1 MKTERPTVRRVLG
14 MVIGIVIISLG
25 IAIFK
30 QSHLGNDSITA
41 LNIRLSELLGISL
54 GVQNIC
60 TNLVFLVVEFIWGR
74 KYIGLGTLV
83 NGLGCGFI
91 ITFFY
96 DIIAGWFG
104 PAEQLPIQL
113 LWVVIA
119 VPVTAF
125 GCSLYQTADLGVAPY
140 DSLAL
145 ALQDHLHKPYFG
157 CRVFTDALC
166 AAITFL
172 LGGLVVLIARIQYL
186 PATIAM
192 IFQYAFQPQAIIGG
206 GIGYAL
212 KTAISQGAKRGLFS
226 NEAGMGS
233 TPHAH
238 AQANVA
244 HAHDQGVVA
253 MIGVFI
259 DTFIILTMTA
269 LVILSTGSLESGL
282 TGSALAQTAFNST
295 FGSFGNV
302 FIAICMF
309 FFAFTTIIGW
319 YFFGEVNVKALFGKG
334 AVKIYSVLAIIFIM
348 IGSTLKV
355 DLVWNMSD
363 MFNGL
368 MVLPNLLGLLPS
380 IGVVIAL
387 SKESGKL

>member
-60 TNLVFLVVEFIWGR
+60 TNLLFLVVEFIWGR

-145 ALQDHLHKPYFG
+145 APAQ
-157 CRVFTDALC
+157 ALLRLPRLYRC
-166 AAITFL
+166 TL
-172 LGGLVVLIARIQYL
+172 CGHHL
-186 PATIAM
+186 PAGR
-192 IFQYAFQPQAIIGG
+192 PG
-206 GIGYAL
+206 
-212 KTAISQGAKRGLFS
+212 RHRHPGLCLRPGPFHS
-226 NEAGMGS
+226 
-233 TPHAH
+233 
-238 AQANVA
+238 
-244 HAHDQGVVA
+244 
-253 MIGVFI
+253 
-259 DTFIILTMTA
+259 IL
-269 LVILSTGSLESGL
+269 
-282 TGSALAQTAFNST
+282 Q
-295 FGSFGNV
+295 
-302 FIAICMF
+302 
-309 FFAFTTIIGW
+309 W
-319 YFFGEVNVKALFGKG
+319 R
-334 AVKIYSVLAIIFIM
+334 VL
-348 IGSTLKV
+348 
-355 DLVWNMSD
+355 
-363 MFNGL
+363 
-368 MVLPNLLGLLPS
+368 
-380 IGVVIAL
+380 
-387 SKESGKL
+387 